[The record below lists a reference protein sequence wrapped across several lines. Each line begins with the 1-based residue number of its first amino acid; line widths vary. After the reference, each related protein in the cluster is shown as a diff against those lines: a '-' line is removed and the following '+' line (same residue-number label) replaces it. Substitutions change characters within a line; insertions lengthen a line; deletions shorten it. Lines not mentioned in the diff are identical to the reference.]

1 MTPNAQTD
9 AFLAGAHIGL
19 ATLDAREA
27 RPRRFG
33 PEAEAR
39 WERFVRSTQS
49 ALGPLHRIVLL
60 LRDAAAVWP
69 AAFAPAVVFAL
80 PGLASDEPFGPFS
93 LPPMTAAQR
102 EALVAPAAEAP
113 TFAAAA
119 ARWGRALQPIALPTL
134 GPASRLALAGPSA
147 FAAAA
152 AAFAH
157 RPDLDWA
164 RQVRLVA
171 TFPAARQLAGLASI
185 FAGSAGPTVRI
196 DQPHHPK

>member
-1 MTPNAQTD
+1 MTPNAQAE
-9 AFLAGAHIGL
+9 AFLAAARIGL
-19 ATLDAREA
+19 AALDAREA

-33 PEAEAR
+33 PEADAR

-49 ALGPLHRIVLL
+49 ALGPLHRIELL

-102 EALVAPAAEAP
+102 EALVAPA
-113 TFAAAA
+113 AAAA

-171 TFPAARQLAGLASI
+171 RYPTTRQ
-185 FAGSAGPTVRI
+185 FAGSAGPAALTE
-196 DQPHHPK
+196 QPGPHEQSVEG